1 MAFRK
6 VNLRQDKTKRK
17 VQVKYLDSESVNGF
31 SPTTDINISD
41 GTDKFWSIEI
51 LKQYLQTQIQD
62 KKDIIIGNNA
72 PINKQQLW
80 IDTNE

>member
-6 VNLRQDKTKRK
+6 VNLRQDRTKGK
-17 VQVKYLDSESVNGF
+17 VSVKYLDSESVSGF
-31 SPTTDINISD
+31 TPTTDINISD

-62 KKDIIIGNNA
+62 KKDVIIGNSE
-72 PINKQQLW
+72 PVNKQ
-80 IDTNE
+80 